1 MCPVPFFSFAQDGIS
16 PQAKRPRRIFDSCMT
31 IAGPCWHKD
40 KLFYTEYGAHTVKT
54 WDGKTNQTFWQ
65 QNDCGPSAVVPV
77 ANDEMLVTCYDSDEI
92 VRISS
97 TGKTVKAYKNDK
109 DGQTFLGPND

>member
-1 MCPVPFFSFAQDGIS
+1 
-16 PQAKRPRRIFDSCMT
+16 
-31 IAGPCWHKD
+31 
-40 KLFYTEYGAHTVKT
+40 
-54 WDGKTNQTFWQ
+54 
-65 QNDCGPSAVVPV
+65 
-77 ANDEMLVTCYDSDEI
+77 MLVTCYDSDEI